1 MKEIIEE
8 IEETLRLENKTFL
21 EGGEQD
27 KIIQGWIEAL
37 EYSLRI
43 IKGDK

>member
-27 KIIQGWIEAL
+27 KIIQGWIEGL
-37 EYSLRI
+37 EYALRV
-43 IKGDK
+43 IKTEK